1 MVKNIIDIFFFKDVV
16 ERCFFIFV
24 FKYRIIEDK
33 CFVSIIGFFR
43 YDINCDGSV
52 DVEYVVC
59 YSNSGVIFFFCVY
72 YGYFIERIYLEF
84 GIFVFICDIVV

>member
-1 MVKNIIDIFFFKDVV
+1 MVKSIFNVFFYRDVV
-16 ERCFFIFV
+16 ERCFFYIV
-24 FKYRIIEDK
+24 FRYIIIKDK
-33 CFVSIIGFFR
+33 CFVSIIGFGR